1 MQSLRLHYA
10 RTLEIWSE
18 SLRVRREDAL
28 AIQSAEVYDRYIEY
42 LTGCIELFREGYTDV
57 CQFTLVKD
65 R

>member
-1 MQSLRLHYA
+1 MAAPQPHK
-10 RTLEIWSE
+10 
-18 SLRVRREDAL
+18 
-28 AIQSAEVYDRYIEY
+28 Y